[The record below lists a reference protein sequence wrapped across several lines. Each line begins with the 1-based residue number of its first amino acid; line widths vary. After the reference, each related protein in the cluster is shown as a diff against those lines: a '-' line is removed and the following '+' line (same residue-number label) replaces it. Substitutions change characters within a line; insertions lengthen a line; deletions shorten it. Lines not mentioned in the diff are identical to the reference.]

1 MNGQNS
7 NNIMNKF
14 LIFGDSYADEHAPP
28 YPSEMEN
35 DEWQNKHSYRW
46 TLKLKEKFEKEYNF
60 KNHAV
65 RGSGPFNALA
75 KLKPYI
81 HNLKKDDIVLFF
93 LSDYDRIDFVV
104 PKEIESHISNIF
116 YSNSTK
122 KSEFFDDPSYINNN
136 MLKAYYLLHEPEI
149 DFFYKNLFNIL
160 PRRTLEQ
167 LFFGFLKN
175 LSNDKKC
182 KIILFCKNKS
192 LDKSFKND
200 DFFYRFAKDLS
211 SISDEE
217 WLNLDKELSENDCMI
232 VDERVNHFMP
242 ENHMIMFDIICKLL
256 NNEKDIPKFKSNIT
270 NFDNKRIVL
279 RGSNDRKFI
288 YE

>member
-1 MNGQNS
+1 MNGPNS
-7 NNIMNKF
+7 DNIMNNF

-46 TLKLKEKFEKEYNF
+46 PLKLKEKFEKEYNF

-65 RGSGPFNALA
+65 IGSGPFNALT
-75 KLKPYI
+75 KLLSYVNK
-81 HNLKKDDIVLFF
+81 LKKDDIVLFF

-104 PKEIESHISNIF
+104 PKEIKSHVSNIF
-116 YSNSTK
+116 YSTSTK
-122 KSEFFDDPSYINNN
+122 KSEFFDDSNYENNS
-136 MLKAYYLLHEPEI
+136 MLKAYYLLHEPELN
-149 DFFYKNLFNIL
+149 FFYKNFFNIL

-182 KIILFCKNKS
+182 KIILFCKNNS
-192 LDKSFKND
+192 YDINFKND
-200 DFFYRFAKDLS
+200 DYFYRFEKDLS

-217 WLNLDKELSENDCMI
+217 WMNLDKGLTENDCMI
-232 VDERVNHFMP
+232 VDDRVNHIMA

-256 NNEKDIPKFKSNIT
+256 NNEKDIPEFKRNLT
-270 NFDNKRIVL
+270 TFDNERIVF

>member
-1 MNGQNS
+1 
-7 NNIMNKF
+7 MNKF
-14 LIFGDSYADEHAPP
+14 LIFGDSFADEHSPP
-28 YPSEMEN
+28 HPSKHEN
-35 DEWQNKHSYRW
+35 DEWQKNHAYRW
-46 TLKLKEKFEKEYNF
+46 PIRVKNKYEKEYNF
-60 KNHAV
+60 KNHAKS
-65 RGSGPFNALA
+65 GSGPFNALT

-93 LSDYDRIDFVV
+93 LSDYDRIDFVS

-116 YSNSTK
+116 YSGVTK
-122 KSEFFDDPSYINNN
+122 KSELFNDPSYYNNDK
-136 MLKAYYLLHEPEI
+136 LKAYYLLHELEI
-149 DFFYKNLFNIL
+149 DFFYKNFFNIL
-160 PRRTLEQ
+160 PEIILEQ

-182 KIILFCKNKS
+182 KIILFCKNNS
-192 LDKSFKND
+192 YDINFKND
-200 DFFYRFAKDLS
+200 DYFYRFEKGLS

-217 WLNLDKELSENDCMI
+217 WMNLDKGLTENDCMI
-232 VDERVNHFMP
+232 VDDRVNHMMA

-256 NNEKDIPKFKSNIT
+256 NNEKDIPEFKRNLT
-270 NFDNKRIVL
+270 TFDNERIVF